1 MTPKFDLALIP
12 PQPTLSFELPLW
24 EMGAKFVAGI
34 DEAGRGPL
42 AGPVS
47 AAAVVFPDDPSLCIR
62 LHGVRDSK
70 QMTPVDREY
79 WADFLKKELISYG
92 TGFASSEEID
102 ALGIVPATLLAVE
115 RALAVMPICPDHLLL
130 DYLKIPA
137 IQIPQTSLIK
147 GDARSLS
154 IAAASIFAKTT
165 RDALMADMDARY
177 PGYGFARH
185 KGYATPEH
193 LSALERLGPCPIH
206 RYSFAP
212 IRQAPG
218 DGDTGQVFS
227 ECNMKDKL

>member
-1 MTPKFDLALIP
+1 MTPKLDLALIP
-12 PQPTLSFELPLW
+12 PEPTLSFELPLW

-47 AAAVVFPDDPSLCIR
+47 AAVVIFPDDPSLCKR

-70 QMTPVDREY
+70 QMSPADREY
-79 WADFLKKELISYG
+79 WGNFLKKEVISYG

-115 RALAVMPICPDHLLL
+115 RALAIMPICPDHLLL

-137 IQIPQTSLIK
+137 IQIPQTSIIK

-165 RDALMADMDARY
+165 RDALMTEMDARY

-193 LSALERLGPCPIH
+193 LRALERLGPCPIH

-212 IRQAPG
+212 IRQVPG
-218 DGDTGQVFS
+218 EGDTGQVFS
-227 ECNMKDKL
+227 ECNMKDE